1 MRVFLSGL
9 VLTVLFGYLI
19 FFIVSRNA
27 DANTVQRLSIQAIAT
42 QVTSDLDRAMPMIN
56 EAGYDMNA
64 ISIKSSLPPL
74 VIASFTLHESVP
86 FNKQEMILKALEGNM
101 IGKLALQSLIQA
113 FELDEML
120 EIEDKDLKTI
130 RLFLT
135 IPPAVQVEYR

>member
-1 MRVFLSGL
+1 MRVFLSGF
-9 VLTVLFGYLI
+9 VLALLFGYLI
-19 FFIVSRNA
+19 FFIISRNA

-56 EAGYDMNA
+56 EAGYDMSA

-86 FNKQEMILKALEGNM
+86 FDKQEMILKALEDNA

-113 FELDEML
+113 FEMDEML
-120 EIEDKDLKTI
+120 EIQDKELKAI

-135 IPPAVQVEYR
+135 LPPAVQVEYR

>member
-1 MRVFLSGL
+1 MRVFLSGF
-9 VLTVLFGYLI
+9 VLTILFGYFI
-19 FFIVSRNA
+19 FFIISRNA

-56 EAGYDMNA
+56 EAGYDMSA

-86 FNKQEMILKALEGNM
+86 FDKQEQIVKALEGNA

-120 EIEDKDLKTI
+120 EIQDKDLKTI

>member
-1 MRVFLSGL
+1 MRVFLTGL
-9 VLTVLFGYLI
+9 VLTLLFGYLI
-19 FFIVSRNA
+19 FYIITTNS
-27 DANTVQRLSIQAIAT
+27 DANTVQRLSIQTVVT
-42 QVTSDLDRAMPMIN
+42 QVTEDLDRAMPMIN
-56 EAGYDMNA
+56 EAGYHMSA

-74 VIASFTLHESVP
+74 VIASFTLEKSVP
-86 FNKQEMILKALEGNM
+86 FEKQEMILNALEGNA

-113 FELDEML
+113 FELDAML

>member
-1 MRVFLSGL
+1 MRVFLSGF
-9 VLTVLFGYLI
+9 VLTLLFGYLI
-19 FFIVSRNA
+19 FFIISRNA
-27 DANTVQRLSIQAIAT
+27 DANTVQRLSIQAIVT
-42 QVTSDLDRAMPMIN
+42 QVTTDLDRAMPMIN
-56 EAGYDMNA
+56 EAGYDMSA

-86 FNKQEMILKALEGNM
+86 FNKQEMILNALEDNA

-120 EIEDKDLKTI
+120 EIQDKELKTI

>member
-1 MRVFLSGL
+1 MRVFLSGF

-19 FFIVSRNA
+19 FFIISRNA

-56 EAGYDMNA
+56 EAGYNMNA

-74 VIASFTLHESVP
+74 VIASFTLEKSVP
-86 FNKQEMILKALEGNM
+86 FDKQEMILSALEGNA

>member
-1 MRVFLSGL
+1 MRVFLSGF

-19 FFIVSRNA
+19 FFIISRNA

-56 EAGYDMNA
+56 EAGYDMSA

-86 FNKQEMILKALEGNM
+86 FDKQEMILKALEDNA

>member
-19 FFIVSRNA
+19 FFIASRNA

>member
-1 MRVFLSGL
+1 MRVFLSGF

-19 FFIVSRNA
+19 FFIISRNA
-27 DANTVQRLSIQAIAT
+27 DANTMQRLSIQAIAT

-56 EAGYDMNA
+56 EAGYHMNA

-74 VIASFTLHESVP
+74 VIASFTLEKSVP
-86 FNKQEMILKALEGNM
+86 FDKQEMILNALEGNA

>member
-1 MRVFLSGL
+1 MRVFLSGF

-19 FFIVSRNA
+19 FFIISRNA

-42 QVTSDLDRAMPMIN
+42 QVTNDLDRAMPMIN
-56 EAGYDMNA
+56 EAGYDMSA

-74 VIASFTLHESVP
+74 VIASFTLHKSVP
-86 FNKQEMILKALEGNM
+86 FNKQEMILSALEDNA

-120 EIEDKDLKTI
+120 EIQDKDLKTI